1 MKPEIPVFF
10 ATNNSYAPFLSCALI
25 SMLENA
31 SKDYFYKIHVL
42 TSELSSENKSKL
54 KKSITQNSSIEFINL
69 KDKLSNFQGM
79 FHTRDYYSKE
89 TYYRLFI
96 ANLFPEYNK
105 ILYLDADMIF
115 LGDVSQ
121 IYNIDLKNY
130 LVAAVHEDVMN
141 IPVYKDYVEKA
152 LGIPYRDYFNAG
164 MLVMNTE
171 NFRIQ
176 HIEEKFIS
184 LLKRYTFKL
193 TQDEDYLNVLC
204 QGQVYK
210 LHAGWNKSDAY
221 EPEYNPADLKIIH
234 YKMNSK
240 PWHYDGVENEAYFW
254 EYAKRSPFYDEI
266 KYIKASYSDEQKQ
279 KDTINAENMIKLA
292 IHDAN
297 DIDNYWNTMSQ
308 GAERYAI
315 VKGINKVFHFPK
327 KAVKSTKKVTE
338 SLIKNAKRSFDE
350 FTKKYSKQK

>member
-1 MKPEIPVFF
+1 MKQTIPVFF
-10 ATNNSYAPFLSCALI
+10 ATNDAYAPCLSCALI

-31 SKDYFYKIHVL
+31 SKEYFYKIHVL
-42 TSELSSENKSKL
+42 TSQLTSENRNKL
-54 KKSITQNSSIEFINL
+54 KKTLSQNSSIEFINL
-69 KDKLSNFQGM
+69 KDKLSSFQGL

-96 ANLFPEYNK
+96 ANLFPEYDK

-121 IYNIDLKNY
+121 IYNIDLTNY

-141 IPVYKDYVEKA
+141 IPVYGEYVEKA
-152 LGIPYRDYFNAG
+152 LGIPRMDYFNAG
-164 MLVMNTE
+164 MLVMNTK
-171 NFRIQ
+171 NFRQ
-176 HIEEKFIS
+176 QRIEEKFIS
-184 LLKRYTFKL
+184 LLRRFTFRL

-221 EPEYNPADLKIIH
+221 APDYNPADLKIIH
-234 YKMNSK
+234 YKMNGK
-240 PWHYDGVENEAYFW
+240 PWRYDGVENESYFW
-254 EYAKRSPFYDEI
+254 EYAKRSPFYNEI
-266 KYIKASYSDEQKQ
+266 KYEKETYSDEQKA
-279 KDTINAENMIKLA
+279 KDKIDAENMIKLA

-297 DIDNYWNTMSQ
+297 DPSNYWNTMSL
-308 GAERYAI
+308 GAERYTI
-315 VKGINKVFHFPK
+315 IKGINKVFHFPK

-338 SLIKNAKRSFDE
+338 TLIKNAKRSFDE